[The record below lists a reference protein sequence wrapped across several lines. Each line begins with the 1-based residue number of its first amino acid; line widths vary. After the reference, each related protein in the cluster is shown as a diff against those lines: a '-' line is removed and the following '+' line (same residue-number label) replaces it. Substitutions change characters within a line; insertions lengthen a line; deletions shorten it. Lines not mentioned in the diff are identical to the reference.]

1 MNATTTHG
9 QRRRIA
15 FWLLI
20 CCAMVFV
27 MVVLGGVTRLTHSG
41 LSMVEWQPMT
51 GILPPLNEA
60 EWSAAFEKYQQYPE
74 FQKLNST
81 MDVEDFKS
89 IFWLEFI
96 HRLWGRTIGVVFAL
110 PFLWFLFRG
119 AIDRRL
125 APKLVMMFVLGGLQG
140 LMGWYMVKS
149 GLVDRPDVSQYRL
162 TAHLALAFVV
172 YGYMLWVA
180 LGLLFADDETRRC
193 GPHGFAIAVTVMAAV
208 TVLTGGLVAGIDA
221 GFIYNTFPLMGGQ
234 LVPVGLFEMEPA
246 AINAFENATMVQF
259 NHRVLAIATALAAVA
274 LWLAGRRAGLGGRA
288 RLAAN
293 TMLTVVA
300 LQVALGIATLL
311 SVVAVPLAAAHQ
323 AGAMVVFTAMLWLV
337 FETGDRRAP

>member
-1 MNATTTHG
+1 MNATATPD

-41 LSMVEWQPMT
+41 LSMVEWQPVT
-51 GILPPLNEA
+51 GILPPLNDA
-60 EWSAAFEKYQQYPE
+60 EWQAAFERYQQYPE
-74 FQKLNST
+74 YRKLNST
-81 MDVEDFKS
+81 MDVDGFKS

-110 PFLWFLFRG
+110 PFLWFWWRG

-125 APKLVMMFVLGGLQG
+125 APKLVVMFVLGGLQG

-162 TAHLALAFVV
+162 TAHLALAFLV

-180 LGLLFADDETRRC
+180 LGLLFAGDSRGRR
-193 GPHGFAIAVTVMAAV
+193 GPHGLAMAVTALAAV
-208 TVLTGGLVAGIDA
+208 TIMSGGLVAGIDA
-221 GFIYNTFPLMGGQ
+221 GFIYNTFPLMDGR
-234 LVPVGLFEMEPA
+234 LVPDGLFEMAPLV
-246 AINAFENATMVQF
+246 INAFENATMVQF
-259 NHRVLAIATALAAVA
+259 NHRILAIATALAAA
-274 LWLAGRRAGLGGRA
+274 GLWLASRRNRLAGRA

-293 TMLTVVA
+293 TMLIVVA
-300 LQVALGIATLL
+300 LQVTLGIATLL
-311 SVVAVPLAAAHQ
+311 TVVAVPLAAAHQ
-323 AGAMVVFTAMLWLV
+323 AGAMVVFTALLWLV
-337 FETGDRRAP
+337 YETGHG

>member
-1 MNATTTHG
+1 
-9 QRRRIA
+9 
-15 FWLLI
+15 
-20 CCAMVFV
+20 
-27 MVVLGGVTRLTHSG
+27 
-41 LSMVEWQPMT
+41 
-51 GILPPLNEA
+51 
-60 EWSAAFEKYQQYPE
+60 
-74 FQKLNST
+74 
-81 MDVEDFKS
+81 VEDFKS